1 MQENELKLSGFVN
14 NQLKYVG
21 DTAEDCLEKLYKI
34 LKLLEIEYVP
44 NPRKIQQIDI
54 YFDSKQRQIEKLG
67 GSLRIRNVGSK
78 RYLTVKEPLETYG
91 QLKVLRRKE
100 TESLISD
107 SEDPQKLVAEAF
119 QKFFPQCGEKLPEE
133 ILRVYNTR
141 HEFEITTSCH
151 TYKLCFDKF
160 EYYCSSAEEG
170 GDPLYEIEVEQ
181 IDGNEIEEDP
191 SIEKFSILLIDLM
204 GFEVEKRSK
213 YKKGIDWLNK
223 KGEFE
228 NRLFILFDFV
238 SYSVQPSAI
247 QKQLIRNFTKLLQ
260 PILLEYDPNCV
271 KIPIGDGI
279 ILGFRTGINIFG
291 FLNSFFSELRTYNS
305 SAPPE
310 YQLKIRTALHYGPI
324 YEYVDINGNPN
335 FAGSGINIVARVG
348 SQTEQNQVLLSK
360 ECVDFLQ
367 DSKKIR
373 TQNLGPAYSITVKHG
388 VTLSVQNYYDRTN
401 GVGCPKL

>member
-34 LKLLEIEYVP
+34 LNLLEIEYTP
-44 NPRKIQQIDI
+44 NPHKIQQIDI

-78 RYLTVKEPLETYG
+78 KYLTVKEPLNPHG
-91 QLKVLRRKE
+91 QFKVLRRKE
-100 TESLISD
+100 IETLIPD
-107 SEDPQKLVAEAF
+107 SEDSYKLVVDAF
-119 QKFFPQCGEKLPEE
+119 QNHFPQCGEKLPEE

-141 HEFEITTSCH
+141 HELEITTSCH
-151 TYKLCFDKF
+151 KYNLCFDKF

-191 SIEKFSILLIDLM
+191 SIEKFSILLTDLM
-204 GFEVEKRSK
+204 GFEVESRSK

-223 KGEFE
+223 KDEFE
-228 NRLFILFDFV
+228 NRLFVLFDFV

-260 PILLEYDPNCV
+260 PILLEYDTDCV

-279 ILGFRTGINIFG
+279 ILGFRTGTNIFG

-305 SAPPE
+305 SAPQE
-310 YQLKIRTALHYGPI
+310 HQLKIRTALHYGPI

-348 SQTEQNQVLLSK
+348 GQAEQNQVLLS
-360 ECVDFLQ
+360 EVCANFLR
-367 DSKKIR
+367 DSRKIR
-373 TQNLGPAYSITVKHG
+373 TQNLGSAYSVTVKHG